1 MNSMF
6 CEPLLEDEVSRHT
19 LRWRMAEPSSESD
32 SSERVAQ
39 PRSLRVVGWLSVVA
53 GTWSVGDE
61 INRALGGNG
70 VRWFDLILSAVTF
83 VGGIGLVR
91 RKRWGYLV
99 TLASLVL
106 GFVWGAWFFFIQ
118 GEYTL
123 AARLWGIPIL
133 LVAAIP
139 LVFVFLPRARSWF
152 KDGSRHA

>member
-1 MNSMF
+1 
-6 CEPLLEDEVSRHT
+6 
-19 LRWRMAEPSSESD
+19 MAEPSSESE

-53 GTWSVGDE
+53 GTWGVGDE
-61 INRALGGNG
+61 ISRAIGGKG
-70 VRWFDLILSAVTF
+70 VRWFDLFVDAVTL

-99 TLASLVL
+99 TLASLVFGL
-106 GFVWGAWFFFIQ
+106 AVGVWFFFIQ

-123 AARLWGIPIL
+123 AGRLWGIPIL
-133 LVAAIP
+133 LAVAFL
-139 LVFVFLPRARSWF
+139 LVVLLRLRARSWF

>member
-1 MNSMF
+1 
-6 CEPLLEDEVSRHT
+6 
-19 LRWRMAEPSSESD
+19 MAEPSSESD

-53 GTWSVGDE
+53 GTWGVGDE
-61 INRALGGNG
+61 ISRAIGGKG
-70 VRWFDLILSAVTF
+70 VRWFDLFVDAATL

-99 TLASLVL
+99 TLASLVF
-106 GFVWGAWFFFIQ
+106 GFVSGVWFFFIQ

-123 AARLWGIPIL
+123 AGRLWGIPIL
-133 LVAAIP
+133 LAVAFL
-139 LVFVFLPRARSWF
+139 LVVLLLPRARSWF